1 MLSPYTVLDLTDHRG
16 ELTAMML
23 GDMGADV
30 IKIEP
35 PLGSSSRQMSPY
47 LEAAPEMEQS
57 LHFFFTMAFRVFF
70 FIMNEIKKYVVGY

>member
-30 IKIEP
+30 IKVEP
-35 PLGSSSRQMSPY
+35 LRALPAAGSLPFWKTLPSRSK
-47 LEAAPEMEQS
+47 A
-57 LHFFFTMAFRVFF
+57 
-70 FIMNEIKKYVVGY
+70 